1 MSDNLSFQDL
11 YADSV
16 ASIGKSDKISEATR
30 TKIRMLQEQRDKILS
45 VNATKCSQS
54 RGRVSPESDGDIRNC
69 FERDMG
75 RIIYSQAFRRLKH
88 KTQVFFNPSN
98 DHICSRLEHVIYVDY
113 IASTIGNAL
122 NLNVDL
128 IRAIALGHD
137 VGHTP
142 FGHSGE
148 RIINKKLKEID
159 DKLYFEHE
167 SNGLRVLDII
177 EKHNG
182 NNGLN
187 LTFEVRDGIISHC
200 GEVYS
205 ERKLEPC
212 RDKTE
217 EDLSYLIQK
226 KYRKGPATLEGC
238 VVRFADK
245 IAYVGRDIEDALR
258 TGVLASEFDLP
269 VAAADVMGSSNSEII
284 NFLVQDIIENSMDKG
299 CIMMSDHAGEAL
311 EHTLNDNVV
320 KIYTTSKVKTYEKYC
335 DVMIEGLFDAFYE
348 AIQSIGKAAESK
360 SAAIRRF
367 AEFVCNHPEFKANEN
382 TPLPVYVSDYIAGMT
397 DSFAVGCFNEIYK
410 S

>member
-11 YADSV
+11 YADSI

-30 TKIRMLQEQRDKILS
+30 AKIRMLQDQKDKCLS
-45 VNATKCSQS
+45 VNAVKCSAS
-54 RGRVSPESDGDIRNC
+54 RGRTVPEKSGDIRNC

-113 IASTIGNAL
+113 IASTIGRAL

-148 RIINKKLKEID
+148 RSLNNKLKEVD
-159 DKLYFEHE
+159 SKLYFEHE

-182 NNGLN
+182 GNGLN

-200 GEVYS
+200 GEY
-205 ERKLEPC
+205 
-212 RDKTE
+212 
-217 EDLSYLIQK
+217 Y
-226 KYRKGPATLEGC
+226 
-238 VVRFADK
+238 
-245 IAYVGRDIEDALR
+245 
-258 TGVLASEFDLP
+258 
-269 VAAADVMGSSNSEII
+269 
-284 NFLVQDIIENSMDKG
+284 
-299 CIMMSDHAGEAL
+299 
-311 EHTLNDNVV
+311 
-320 KIYTTSKVKTYEKYC
+320 
-335 DVMIEGLFDAFYE
+335 
-348 AIQSIGKAAESK
+348 
-360 SAAIRRF
+360 
-367 AEFVCNHPEFKANEN
+367 
-382 TPLPVYVSDYIAGMT
+382 
-397 DSFAVGCFNEIYK
+397 
-410 S
+410 

>member
-1 MSDNLSFQDL
+1 MSDNISFLDL

-16 ASIGKSDKISEATR
+16 ASIGKSDKISEPSRA
-30 TKIRMLQEQRDKILS
+30 KIKMLQEQRDAILS
-45 VNATKCSQS
+45 VNAAKCSAT
-54 RGRVSPESDGDIRNC
+54 RGRAVPEKDGDVRNC
-69 FERDMG
+69 YERDMG

-88 KTQVFFNPSN
+88 KTQVFFNPAN

-128 IRAIALGHD
+128 IKAIALGHD

-148 RIINKKLKEID
+148 RVLNKKLKEID
-159 DKLYFEHE
+159 PKLYFEHE
-167 SNGLRVLDII
+167 SNGLRVLDIL

-182 NNGLN
+182 DNGLN

-200 GEVYS
+200 GEYYS

-217 EDLSYLIQK
+217 ADLSYLIPK
-226 KYRKGPATLEGC
+226 KDRKGPATMEGC

-258 TGVLASEFDLP
+258 TGVIASEFDLP
-269 VAAADVMGSSNSEII
+269 VAADVMGSSNSEII

-299 CIMMSDHAGEAL
+299 YIMMSDHAGDAL
-311 EHTLNDNVV
+311 EHTLNENVA
-320 KIYTTSKVKTYEKYC
+320 KIYTAGRVKTYEKYC
-335 DVMIEGLFDAFYE
+335 EVMLEGLFDAFYQ
-348 AIQSIGKAAESK
+348 AVQNIDKAAESK
-360 SAAIRRF
+360 SSSIRKF
-367 AEFVCNHPEFKANEN
+367 AEFVNNHPDYKSGAD
-382 TPLPVYVSDYIAGMT
+382 TPLPIYVSDYIAGMT
-397 DSFAVGCFNEIYK
+397 DSFAVSCFNEMYK

>member
-1 MSDNLSFQDL
+1 MSYILSFQDL
-11 YADSV
+11 YADSL
-16 ASIGKSDKISEATR
+16 ASIGKSDKISEATMA
-30 TKIRMLQEQRDKILS
+30 KIKMLQAQKDKLYC
-45 VNATKCSQS
+45 VNATKCSDS
-54 RGRVSPESDGDIRNC
+54 KGRVYPENSEDVRNC

-88 KTQVFFNPSN
+88 KTQVFFNPEN

-148 RIINKKLKEID
+148 RILNRKLKEID
-159 DKLYFEHE
+159 SKLYFEHE
-167 SNGLRVLDII
+167 SNSLRVLSIL
-177 EKHNG
+177 EKHNDG
-182 NNGLN
+182 NGLN

-200 GEVYS
+200 GEYYS

-212 RDKTE
+212 RGKTE
-217 EDLSYLIQK
+217 ADLSYLIPK
-226 KYRKGPATLEGC
+226 KERKGPATMEGC

-258 TGVLASEFDLP
+258 TGVIASEFEVP
-269 VAAADVMGSSNSEII
+269 VVEEGIGSSNSEII
-284 NFLVQDIIENSMDKG
+284 NFLVQDIIENSIDKG
-299 CIMMSDHAGEAL
+299 CIMMSDRAGDAL
-311 EHTLNDNVV
+311 EHTLNENVA
-320 KIYTTSKVKTYEKYC
+320 KIYTSGKVKTYEKYC
-335 DVMIEGLFDAFYE
+335 DVMLEGLFDAFYQ
-348 AIQSIGKAAESK
+348 AVQNLDKAAESH
-360 SAAIRRF
+360 SSSIRNF
-367 AEFVCNHPEFKANEN
+367 AEFVRNHPEYKAGID
-382 TPLPVYVSDYIAGMT
+382 TPLPIYVSDYIAGMT
-397 DSFAVGCFNEIYK
+397 DSYAVHCFNEMYK

>member
-1 MSDNLSFQDL
+1 MSDNLSLQDL
-11 YADSV
+11 YADSI
-16 ASIGKSDKISEATR
+16 ASIGKSDKVSEATGK
-30 TKIRMLQEQRDKILS
+30 KIKMLQEQKDRMLC
-45 VNATKCSQS
+45 VNATKCSDS
-54 RGRVSPESDGDIRNC
+54 RGRVEPENDGDIRNC

-88 KTQVFFNPSN
+88 KTQVFFNPAN

-113 IASTIGNAL
+113 IASTIGSAL

-128 IRAIALGHD
+128 IKAIALGHD

-148 RIINKKLKEID
+148 RILNKKLKEID
-159 DKLYFEHE
+159 EKLYFEHE
-167 SNGLRVLDII
+167 SNGIRVLSIL
-177 EKHNG
+177 EKRNA

-200 GEVYS
+200 GEYYS

-217 EDLSYLIQK
+217 EDLSYLIPK
-226 KYRKGPATLEGC
+226 KYRKSPATLEGC

-258 TGVLASEFDLP
+258 TGVIASEFDVP
-269 VAAADVMGSSNSEII
+269 VVTDGMGSSNSEII
-284 NFLVQDIIENSMDKG
+284 NFLVQDIIENSIDKG

-311 EHTLNDNVV
+311 EHTLNENVA
-320 KIYTTSKVKTYEKYC
+320 KIYTAGKVKTYEKYC

-348 AIQSIGKAAESK
+348 AVQNIDKAAESK
-360 SAAIRRF
+360 SASIRKF
-367 AEFVCNHPEFKANEN
+367 AEFVSNHPEYKAGIN
-382 TPLPVYVSDYIAGMT
+382 TPLPIYVSDYIAGMT
-397 DSFAVGCFNEIYK
+397 DSFAVSCFNEMYK

>member
-11 YADSV
+11 YADSI
-16 ASIGKSDKISEATR
+16 ACIGKSDKISEATR
-30 TKIRMLQEQRDKILS
+30 AKIKMLQDQKDKILS
-45 VNATKCSQS
+45 VNATKCCESK
-54 RGRVSPESDGDIRNC
+54 GRVEPENDGDIRNC

-88 KTQVFFNPSN
+88 KTQVFFNPAN

-122 NLNVDL
+122 NLNTDL

-148 RIINKKLKEID
+148 RILNKKLKEID
-159 DKLYFEHE
+159 SKLYFEHE
-167 SNGLRVLDII
+167 SNGLRVLNIL
-177 EKHNG
+177 EKRNG
-182 NNGLN
+182 KDGLN

-200 GEVYS
+200 GEYYS
-205 ERKLEPC
+205 ERRLEPC
-212 RDKTE
+212 KDKTA
-217 EDLSYLIQK
+217 EDLSYLIPK
-226 KYRKGPATLEGC
+226 KDRKGPATLEGC

-258 TGVLASEFDLP
+258 TGVIANEFDVP
-269 VAAADVMGSSNSEII
+269 AVADGVGSSNSEII

-299 CIMMSDHAGEAL
+299 CIMMSDHAGDAL
-311 EHTLNDNVV
+311 EHTLNENVS
-320 KIYTTSKVKTYEKYC
+320 KIYRAQKVQTYEKYC
-335 DVMIEGLFDAFYE
+335 DVILEGLFDAFYQAVLNLE
-348 AIQSIGKAAESK
+348 KAKESK
-360 SAAIRRF
+360 SSSIRKF
-367 AEFVCNHPEFKANEN
+367 AEFVTNHPEYKAGID
-382 TPLPVYVSDYIAGMT
+382 TPLPIYVSDYIAGMT
-397 DSFAVGCFNEIYK
+397 DSFAVSCFNEMYK

>member
-16 ASIGKSDKISEATR
+16 ASIGKSDKISEATKA
-30 TKIRMLQEQRDKILS
+30 KIRMLQAERDKILS

-54 RGRVSPESDGDIRNC
+54 KGRVFTEKDGDIRNC
-69 FERDMG
+69 FQRDMG

-113 IASTIGNAL
+113 IASTIGTAL

-159 DKLYFEHE
+159 SRLYFEHE

-200 GEVYS
+200 GEVFS

-217 EDLSYLIQK
+217 ADISYLIPK
-226 KYRKGPATLEGC
+226 KDRKVPATLEGC

-258 TGVLASEFDLP
+258 TGVIASEFDITA
-269 VAAADVMGSSNSEII
+269 VSDVMGSSNSEII

-299 CIMMSDHAGEAL
+299 CIMMSYHAGDAL
-311 EHTLNDNVV
+311 EHTLNDNVK

-335 DVMIEGLFDAFYE
+335 DVMLEGLFDAFYE
-348 AIQSIGKAAESK
+348 AVQNISKAADSK
-360 SAAIRRF
+360 SPAIRKF
-367 AEFVCNHPEFKANEN
+367 AEFVYNHPEFRANEN
-382 TPLPVYVSDYIAGMT
+382 TPLPIYVSDYIAGMT

>member
-16 ASIGKSDKISEATR
+16 ASIGRSDKISEATR
-30 TKIRMLQEQRDKILS
+30 AKVRMLHAERDKLLS
-45 VNATKCSQS
+45 INAIKCCQS
-54 RGRVSPESDGDIRNC
+54 KGRVLPEKDGDIRNC
-69 FERDMG
+69 YERDMG

-113 IASTIGNAL
+113 IASTIGSAL

-148 RIINKKLKEID
+148 RILNKKLKEVD
-159 DKLYFEHE
+159 SKLYFEHE

-177 EKHNG
+177 EKHNN

-200 GEVYS
+200 GEFYS

-217 EDLSYLIQK
+217 ADISYLIPK
-226 KYRKGPATLEGC
+226 KDRRVPATLEGC

-258 TGVLASEFDLP
+258 TGVLASEFDVP
-269 VAAADVMGSSNSEII
+269 AGADVMGSSNSEII

-311 EHTLNDNVV
+311 EHTLNDNVK
-320 KIYTTSKVKTYEKYC
+320 KIYTTQKVKTYEKYC
-335 DVMIEGLFDAFYE
+335 DVMLEGLFDAFYE
-348 AIQSIGKAAESK
+348 AVQNISKASESR
-360 SAAIRRF
+360 SPAIRKF
-367 AEFVCNHPEFKANEN
+367 AEFVCNHPEFRANEK
-382 TPLPVYVSDYIAGMT
+382 TPLPIYVSDYIAGMT

>member
-1 MSDNLSFQDL
+1 MSDNLSFLDL
-11 YADSV
+11 YADSL
-16 ASIGKSDKISEATR
+16 ASIGKSDRISEPTR
-30 TKIRMLQEQRDKILS
+30 AKIRLLQAQKDKILS
-45 VNATKCSQS
+45 VNAMKCSES
-54 RGRVSPESDGDIRNC
+54 RGRVIPEKDGDIRNC
-69 FERDMG
+69 YERDMG

-88 KTQVFFNPSN
+88 KTQVFFNPAN

-113 IASTIGNAL
+113 IASTIGSAL

-148 RIINKKLKEID
+148 RIINKKLKQID

-167 SNGLRVLDII
+167 SNGLRVLNIL

-182 NNGLN
+182 DNGLN

-200 GEVYS
+200 GEYYS

-212 RDKTE
+212 KDKTE
-217 EDLSYLIQK
+217 EDLSFLIPK
-226 KYRKGPATLEGC
+226 KDRKGPATMEGC

-258 TGVLASEFDLP
+258 TGIIASELDMP
-269 VAAADVMGSSNSEII
+269 VAADVMGSSNSEII
-284 NFLVQDIIENSMDKG
+284 NFLVQDIIENSIDKG

-311 EHTLNDNVV
+311 EHTLNENVA
-320 KIYTTSKVKTYEKYC
+320 KIYTAGRVKTYEKYC
-335 DVMIEGLFDAFYE
+335 EVMLEGLFDAFYQ
-348 AIQSIGKAAESK
+348 AVQNISLASESK
-360 SAAIRRF
+360 SSSIRKF
-367 AEFVCNHPEFKANEN
+367 AEFVYNHPEYKAGID
-382 TPLPVYVSDYIAGMT
+382 TPLPIYVSDYIAGMT
-397 DSFAVGCFNEIYK
+397 DSFAVSCFNEMYK

>member
-16 ASIGKSDKISEATR
+16 ASIGKSDKISGATLA
-30 TKIRMLQEQRDKILS
+30 KVRMLQAERDKILS

-54 RGRVSPESDGDIRNC
+54 KGRVFAEKDGDIRNC

-113 IASTIGNAL
+113 IASTIGTAL

-148 RIINKKLKEID
+148 RILNKKLKEID
-159 DKLYFEHE
+159 SKLYFEHE

-200 GEVYS
+200 GEFYS
-205 ERKLEPC
+205 ERKLEPF

-217 EDLSYLIQK
+217 ADISYLIPK
-226 KYRKGPATLEGC
+226 KDRKFPATLEGC

-258 TGVLASEFDLP
+258 TGVIASEFDITA
-269 VAAADVMGSSNSEII
+269 VSDVMGSSNSEII

-299 CIMMSDHAGEAL
+299 CIMMSDHAGDAL
-311 EHTLNDNVV
+311 EHTLNDNVK

-335 DVMIEGLFDAFYE
+335 DVMLEGLFDAFYE
-348 AIQSIGKAAESK
+348 AVQNISKAADS
-360 SAAIRRF
+360 SSPAIRKF
-367 AEFVCNHPEFKANEN
+367 AEFVCNHPEFRANEN
-382 TPLPVYVSDYIAGMT
+382 TPLPIYVSDYIAGMT
-397 DSFAVGCFNEIYK
+397 DSFAVSCFNEIYK